1 MSSIEYIGR
10 AGRFVGKSLPQI
22 CLKLKDFGI
31 GRMFI
36 RETYKRYPGDFKY
49 GQHLKVKLKTELN
62 CVIKI
67 ETTYYILTKMEA
79 DMSDEYMRMGEFNA
93 EVVFRGAHYGNMSIP
108 GHKEDFQLVPK
119 HMEEFYKSKTLP
131 KGQKWREP
139 TVVPKFVDLPPLL
152 KEMLVQEAALK
163 KINLNAEELKLPFIV
178 KEDTFSHIKYQ

>member
-36 RETYKRYPGDFKY
+36 RETYKRYPGDFK
-49 GQHLKVKLKTELN
+49 
-62 CVIKI
+62 
-67 ETTYYILTKMEA
+67 
-79 DMSDEYMRMGEFNA
+79 MRMGEFNA

-119 HMEEFYKSKTLP
+119 YMEEFYKSKTLP